1 MRVLYWNING
11 IARDAAKN
19 KLRELILDFKPDIF
33 CLAEPKVHCT
43 LRFLHKLYVAGYKKE
58 VIHNVVDSSK
68 GNIWIFW
75 SIDIATPVVM
85 NTSRQAITIATEGVL
100 VSFVHASCFQVTR
113 RSLWQQLSSV
123 DINTPWQY
131 GVHRI
136 LCKLDR
142 ALINEAWL
150 IKYENW
156 RCKALPREVSDHY
169 TLIGFPFVTTRPKRA
184 PFRVQKMW
192 FAHSDFMRMVSDCWN
207 APVTGSPA
215 SIFPFKLKR
224 LKVAMKDWNLH
235 VFGNIFAKLKQAELT
250 MEVALRISDEDP
262 EDITKLNSAKE
273 ASVILQEIRSHHVTM
288 LKQKSRN
295 KWLLEGAS
303 NTSFFHANIRMR
315 RSSNMISELV
325 DDNGAVITDC
335 NQIRDYTISFFE
347 SKFNGDELP
356 IDEEL
361 FNYDHNIISVEDS
374 QRMDEIPTM
383 EEIKNAVFD
392 LGADSAPGPDGFSG
406 CFYRHCWDVVQ
417 YDLVR
422 AITYCWQRQIIPHG
436 ANSSLII
443 LLAKVRGANTL
454 RNFRPIGLNVL
465 SRNLTKLFAEKM
477 MTPMLSK
484 RGNMKSLHNLL
495 ALLGKYQSASG
506 QTVCRQKSKIY
517 YGGGSL
523 SRCGTITNLLGM
535 EVTTFPDRYLGVQI
549 MPGAVKYRHICNVI
563 EKIKNQLSVWKGKL
577 LSFQDRVVL
586 INSVIASYAI
596 HNMAVYKW
604 PRKFVQQAERV
615 IRNFLWS
622 GDADVA
628 RKFVVGYPKV
638 CCPLKEGGLG
648 ITSMVVTNKA
658 LLMKLWWSIRSSNKK
673 WARFLWAK
681 FTTKQGSIK
690 LYGVNSSI
698 LPGMKLIHS
707 IVDKNTKVLIGDGRS
722 TSLYFDVWYGNECI
736 ADMLNETDLDRNV
749 KVSDI
754 IVNNAW
760 MLQGDHIQNLVR
772 AGVDLT
778 NLPLIQGGNDCRV
791 WMPEMNGHFSVS
803 SAKNII
809 RKAYPKSAIYGL
821 LWRKEVHPKLAAQNW
836 KICREVCATQDKI
849 RSRFKVEMAN
859 KCYLCN
865 MEEESLEHIIWSC
878 TFATQIWQ
886 WCSGLFN
893 LTPYYDIVNS
903 YKSAKGRSRIVKD
916 LWLLAILV
924 IRSELWQTRNMA
936 CFQNSSVSIHFFK
949 KRVFYLINEYA
960 GRLKGFMHNT
970 TTDLDLLNFFR
981 VMHRKVKQVQPIE
994 CFWSPPNRDEIL
1006 LCCDGAA
1013 KGNPGIAGAGV
1024 VVLEC

>member
-1 MRVLYWNING
+1 MWRKAKLMQSLGLQEEKRIRMLSMHKIVNTTAGRNTSLEQISESASLQDSNVRVG
-11 IARDAAKN
+11 IEQGSSPGVN
-19 KLRELILDFKPDIF
+19 SG
-33 CLAEPKVHCT
+33 VVSV
-43 LRFLHKLYVAGYKKE
+43 VAGYKKE
-58 VIHNVVDSSK
+58 VIHNAVDSSK
-68 GNIWIFW
+68 ADFLGSKFTW
-75 SIDIATPVVM
+75 S
-85 NTSRQAITIATEGVL
+85 NRQ
-100 VSFVHASCFQVTR
+100 S
-113 RSLWQQLSSV
+113 
-123 DINTPWQY
+123 
-131 GVHRI
+131 GVHII

-156 RCKALPREVSDHY
+156 RCKALPREVSEHS
-169 TLIGFPFVTTRPKRA
+169 TLIGFPFVNTRPKRA

-215 SIFPFKLKR
+215 FIFPFKLKR
-224 LKVAMKDWNLH
+224 LKAVMKDWNLH
-235 VFGNIFAKLKQAELT
+235 VFGNIFAKLKQSELT

-325 DDNGAVITDC
+325 DDNGVVITDC
-335 NQIRDYTISFFE
+335 DQIRDYTVSFFE

-374 QRMDEIPTM
+374 QRMDEIPSM

-392 LGADSAPGPDGFSG
+392 LGGDSAPGPDGFSG

-436 ANSSLII
+436 ANFSLII
-443 LLAKVRGANTL
+443 LLSKVRGANTL
-454 RNFRPIGLNVL
+454 RNFRPVGLKVFRRYGFSQSWCSWILAILNSARISIL
-465 SRNLTKLFAEKM
+465 LNGSPEGFFKINRGL
-477 MTPMLSK
+477 
-484 RGNMKSLHNLL
+484 RQGNMKSLHNLL

-506 QTVCRQKSKIY
+506 QTICRQKSKIY

-549 MPGAVKYRHICNVI
+549 MHGAVKYRHICNVI

-577 LSFQDRVVL
+577 LSFQDKVVL
-586 INSVIASYAI
+586 INLVIANYAI

-622 GDADVA
+622 GDAEVA

-658 LLMKLWWSIRSSNKK
+658 LLMKL
-673 WARFLWAK
+673 
-681 FTTKQGSIK
+681 
-690 LYGVNSSI
+690 YGGVF
-698 LPGMKLIHS
+698 
-707 IVDKNTKVLIGDGRS
+707 VL
-722 TSLYFDVWYGNECI
+722 L
-736 ADMLNETDLDRNV
+736 
-749 KVSDI
+749 
-754 IVNNAW
+754 
-760 MLQGDHIQNLVR
+760 
-772 AGVDLT
+772 
-778 NLPLIQGGNDCRV
+778 
-791 WMPEMNGHFSVS
+791 
-803 SAKNII
+803 
-809 RKAYPKSAIYGL
+809 
-821 LWRKEVHPKLAAQNW
+821 
-836 KICREVCATQDKI
+836 
-849 RSRFKVEMAN
+849 
-859 KCYLCN
+859 
-865 MEEESLEHIIWSC
+865 
-878 TFATQIWQ
+878 
-886 WCSGLFN
+886 
-893 LTPYYDIVNS
+893 
-903 YKSAKGRSRIVKD
+903 
-916 LWLLAILV
+916 
-924 IRSELWQTRNMA
+924 TRNGL
-936 CFQNSSVSIHFFK
+936 VSYGRNLLLS
-949 KRVFYLINEYA
+949 RV
-960 GRLKGFMHNT
+960 
-970 TTDLDLLNFFR
+970 
-981 VMHRKVKQVQPIE
+981 V
-994 CFWSPPNRDEIL
+994 
-1006 LCCDGAA
+1006 
-1013 KGNPGIAGAGV
+1013 
-1024 VVLEC
+1024 

>member
-58 VIHNVVDSSK
+58 VIHNAVDSSK
-68 GNIWIFW
+68 
-75 SIDIATPVVM
+75 
-85 NTSRQAITIATEGVL
+85 
-100 VSFVHASCFQVTR
+100 
-113 RSLWQQLSSV
+113 
-123 DINTPWQY
+123 
-131 GVHRI
+131 
-136 LCKLDR
+136 
-142 ALINEAWL
+142 
-150 IKYENW
+150 
-156 RCKALPREVSDHY
+156 
-169 TLIGFPFVTTRPKRA
+169 
-184 PFRVQKMW
+184 
-192 FAHSDFMRMVSDCWN
+192 
-207 APVTGSPA
+207 GSPA

-273 ASVILQEIRSHHVTM
+273 DSIILQEIRSHHVTM

-315 RSSNMISELV
+315 RSNNMISELV

-523 SRCGTITNLLGM
+523 SRCETITNLLGM

-628 RKFVVGYPKV
+628 RKFVIGYPKV

-760 MLQGDHIQNLVR
+760 MMQGDHIQNLVR

-778 NLPLIQGGNDCRV
+778 NLPLLQGGNDCRV

-809 RKAYPKSAIYGL
+809 RRAYPKSAIYGF

-949 KRVFYLINEYA
+949 KRVFYLISEYA

-1024 VVLEC
+1024 VVRDADLEC

>member
-1 MRVLYWNING
+1 
-11 IARDAAKN
+11 
-19 KLRELILDFKPDIF
+19 
-33 CLAEPKVHCT
+33 
-43 LRFLHKLYVAGYKKE
+43 
-58 VIHNVVDSSK
+58 
-68 GNIWIFW
+68 
-75 SIDIATPVVM
+75 
-85 NTSRQAITIATEGVL
+85 
-100 VSFVHASCFQVTR
+100 
-113 RSLWQQLSSV
+113 
-123 DINTPWQY
+123 
-131 GVHRI
+131 
-136 LCKLDR
+136 
-142 ALINEAWL
+142 
-150 IKYENW
+150 
-156 RCKALPREVSDHY
+156 
-169 TLIGFPFVTTRPKRA
+169 
-184 PFRVQKMW
+184 
-192 FAHSDFMRMVSDCWN
+192 MVSDCWN
-207 APVTGSPA
+207 APVTGSPPF
-215 SIFPFKLKR
+215 IYRFKLKR
-224 LKVAMKDWNLH
+224 LKAVMKDWNLH

-335 NQIRDYTISFFE
+335 DQIRDYTVSFFE
-347 SKFNGDELP
+347 SKFNGDEFP

-374 QRMDEIPTM
+374 QKMDEIPSM

-422 AITYCWQRQIIPHG
+422 AITYCWQRQIIAHG

-443 LLAKVRGANTL
+443 LLAKGRNIHENITVASEMINDLKTKRKNGNLGLKLDITQAFDTVSWSFVLEVFRRYGFSQNWCSWILAILNSARISILLNGSPEGFFKINRGL
-454 RNFRPIGLNVL
+454 RQ
-465 SRNLTKLFAEKM
+465 
-477 MTPMLSK
+477 
-484 RGNMKSLHNLL
+484 GNMKSLHNLL

-736 ADMLNETDLDRNV
+736 ADMLNESDLDRNV

-760 MLQGDHIQNLVR
+760 MMQGDHIQNLVR
-772 AGVDLT
+772 AGVDLS
-778 NLPLIQGGNDCRV
+778 NLPLLQGGNDCRV

-809 RKAYPKSAIYGL
+809 RRAYPKSAIYGL
-821 LWRKEVHPKLAAQNW
+821 LWRKEIHPKLAAQNW

-878 TFATQIWQ
+878 TFATHIWQ

-903 YKSAKGRSRIVKD
+903 YKSAKGRSIIVKD

-949 KRVFYLINEYA
+949 KRVFYLISESA

-970 TTDLDLLNFFR
+970 TMDLDLLNFFR

-1006 LCCDGAA
+1006 LCCDGAS

-1024 VVLEC
+1024 VQTRRLKGDVIFVMVKV